1 MHADKSLK
9 SVNVISVELASWFF
23 IITSLIVKSVD
34 RNDAQVVCQSLGGY
48 SGLGPRSFLVKMYF
62 QNFFYVLIVLRRS
75 QCYLWKGDVDALH
88 DYFNFR
94 FCFQIFFFKEALKKV
109 FILGL
114 GEAIL

>member
-48 SGLGPRSFLVKMYF
+48 SGLGPRSFIV
-62 QNFFYVLIVLRRS
+62 QNIFSEFSL
-75 QCYLWKGDVDALH
+75 C
-88 DYFNFR
+88 FNST
-94 FCFQIFFFKEALKKV
+94 KTESMLS
-109 FILGL
+109 LEG
-114 GEAIL
+114 

>member
-34 RNDAQVVCQSLGGY
+34 RNDAQVVCQSLRRY

-62 QNFFYVLIVLRRS
+62 QNFFMFDSTKTESMLSLE
-75 QCYLWKGDVDALH
+75 G
-88 DYFNFR
+88 
-94 FCFQIFFFKEALKKV
+94 
-109 FILGL
+109 
-114 GEAIL
+114 